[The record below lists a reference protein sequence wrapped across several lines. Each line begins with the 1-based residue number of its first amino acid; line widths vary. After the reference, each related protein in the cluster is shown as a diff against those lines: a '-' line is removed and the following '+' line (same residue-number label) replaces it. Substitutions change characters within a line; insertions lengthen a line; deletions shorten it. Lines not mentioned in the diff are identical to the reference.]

1 MGWEGELQ
9 EEGTKGKRCSPI
21 KFFLLKCKWKRT
33 LPQGAAKAEEQDL
46 RCPFWKQLPQWLV
59 IFLLEGEVFAA
70 LVPRTWTPC
79 PFFFLQTLALV
90 EWEMLEI
97 FLQETGPSCTLGHTS
112 LGWAPV
118 CGGRGEGSGGGG
130 RGGADGAEN
139 TQGDDRA
146 GMDGSSQQPW
156 EGKTGRRVLAKQ
168 LILRPCF
175 LAQRPQAWTFHPRL
189 TPGEKEAEEL

>member
-21 KFFLLKCKWKRT
+21 KFFLQKCKWKRT
-33 LPQGAAKAEEQDL
+33 LPQGAAKAEQDL

-70 LVPRTWTPC
+70 LVPRTWTLC
-79 PFFFLQTLALV
+79 PFFLQTLALV

-118 CGGRGEGSGGGG
+118 CRGRGEGSGGGALTERRTH
-130 RGGADGAEN
+130 RGMTE
-139 TQGDDRA
+139 QGWTA
-146 GMDGSSQQPW
+146 LPNSP
-156 EGKTGRRVLAKQ
+156 GKERQ
-168 LILRPCF
+168 
-175 LAQRPQAWTFHPRL
+175 
-189 TPGEKEAEEL
+189 EEESWQNS